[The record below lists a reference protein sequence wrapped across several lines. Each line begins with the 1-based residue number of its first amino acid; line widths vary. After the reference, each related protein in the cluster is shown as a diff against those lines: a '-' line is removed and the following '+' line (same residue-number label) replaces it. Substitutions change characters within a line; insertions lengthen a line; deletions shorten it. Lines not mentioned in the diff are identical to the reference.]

1 MGGRLRLQTIPAG
14 LHLLWL
20 GHAGGT
26 APALTPVLYAAP
38 SLMLSPALLP
48 LLLTFRLLLSTAVG
62 FSQDHPCG
70 SLSTWPRGGLK
81 CPGLGLTCVGHPF
94 RHLAFLGW
102 CGSLVLGSLWACGVQ
117 SSR

>member
-70 SLSTWPRGGLK
+70 SLSTWPRGVLK